1 MFFVSS
7 YEQNADVLIRIK
19 RQLTSSG
26 FQELYEQLQKFHL
39 SEVEF
44 ITVRTIET
52 YLPSLL
58 QQMQVAAF
66 LGTQNDNCYLFPTK
80 LTLKN
85 N

>member
-7 YEQNADVLIRIK
+7 YEQNTDILIRAK
-19 RQLTSSG
+19 RQLTSSE

-44 ITVRTIET
+44 STVRTIET

-66 LGTQNDNCYLFPTK
+66 LGTQNDNCYFFPIK
-80 LTLKN
+80 LTIKN